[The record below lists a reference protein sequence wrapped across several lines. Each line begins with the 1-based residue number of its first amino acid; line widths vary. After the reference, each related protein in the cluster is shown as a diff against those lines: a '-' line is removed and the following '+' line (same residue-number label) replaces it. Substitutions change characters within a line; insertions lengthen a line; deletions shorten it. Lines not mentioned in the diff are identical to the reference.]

1 MPHRWPRN
9 CRPWKPGVGPEA
21 AVTVD
26 DALRKARDGG
36 VHRLDAQLLLG
47 AVLQRDRAW
56 LISHGEHVLTHQ
68 ESTELQGLMRQRSEG
83 MPLAYLLGH
92 REFHGLRLR
101 VTPDVLDPR
110 PDTETLVEWA
120 LSLMMPLPSRLS
132 SPLSAPLPAPR
143 WEPPVGRPS
152 ADVASAPGAF
162 HGARV
167 LDLGTG
173 SGAIALALKHACP
186 EADMYATDA
195 SAAAL
200 AVARGNATALGLAV
214 TFHEG
219 SWWHAVGG
227 LRFDVVVS
235 NPPYIREDDPHLAAL
250 VHEPRAALVAGEQGL
265 ADIRAIIDGAQNH
278 LSPGAWLLFEH
289 GFDQGQA
296 VAALLRGAGF
306 IEIDHRLDLA
316 GHTRCTG
323 GRLPR

>member
-1 MPHRWPRN
+1 M
-9 CRPWKPGVGPEA
+9 
-21 AVTVD
+21 
-26 DALRKARDGG
+26 
-36 VHRLDAQLLLG
+36 
-47 AVLQRDRAW
+47 
-56 LISHGEHVLTHQ
+56 S
-68 ESTELQGLMRQRSEG
+68 QRSEG
-83 MPLAYLLGH
+83 KPLAYLLGH

-120 LSLMMPLPSRLS
+120 LSLMAPLSSPLS
-132 SPLSAPLPAPR
+132 SPLSAHPPAPH

-152 ADVASAPGAF
+152 ADAASAPGAF

-173 SGAIALALKHACP
+173 SGAVALALKHSCP
-186 EADMYATDA
+186 EADMHATDA

-200 AVARGNATALGLAV
+200 AVARGNAAELGLAV

-219 SWWHAVGG
+219 SWWQAVGG

-250 VHEPRAALVAGEQGL
+250 LHEPRAALVAGEQGL
-265 ADIRAIIDGAQNH
+265 ADIRAIIEGARGH
-278 LSPGAWLLFEH
+278 LNLGAWLLLEH
-289 GFDQGQA
+289 GFDQGPA
-296 VAALLRGAGF
+296 VAALLRDAGF
-306 IEIDHRLDLA
+306 VEIDHRLDLA